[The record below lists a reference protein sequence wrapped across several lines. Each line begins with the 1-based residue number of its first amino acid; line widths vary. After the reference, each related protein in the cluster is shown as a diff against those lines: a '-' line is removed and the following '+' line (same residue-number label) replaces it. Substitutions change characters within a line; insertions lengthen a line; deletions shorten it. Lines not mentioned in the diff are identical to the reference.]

1 MRIFKTDQSYHGQ
14 RIIKQN
20 TKSLVAEIFVIKLNI
35 RTYKY
40 DCYTQKSIYRQ
51 TSTNSKKKQYDS
63 KSNVNIYPNIETY
76 IDIFVT
82 CNIKKLKLDI
92 GAHVQI

>member
-1 MRIFKTDQSYHGQ
+1 MTAILKKVYID
-14 RIIKQN
+14 
-20 TKSLVAEIFVIKLNI
+20 KLPQI
-35 RTYKY
+35 V
-40 DCYTQKSIYRQ
+40 
-51 TSTNSKKKQYDS
+51 KKKQYDS
-63 KSNVNIYPNIETY
+63 KSNVNIYSNIETY